1 MIAMLALAAIL
12 LVRNLY
18 TISMLPD
25 EMRQGQI
32 FRIIF
37 FHVAGGRG
45 GYDRLGGGPGGQR
58 TVSVRRRIFK
68 YDALAV
74 AVTEV
79 GLAFLAVNLVTGSI
93 WARVIWGVWWAWDP
107 RLTSALICWILYA
120 GYLILRQS
128 LEEPTQ
134 RATFAAVY
142 SIFAFTDVPIV
153 YFSIRW
159 WRTIHPQP
167 VFFSKERVIPSGLV
181 ARTADQ
187 YGGDFPVVRRA
198 DHDPFAPGADAAR
211 DRLSAPHGTRNLD
224 GKDEHAP
231 SHAHSGRRILL
242 QAQPD
247 YDPIRDEIG
256 RLQRNFQGLIWG
268 FVAAWVILLLYTL
281 MLTLRERKIRR
292 EMERLKSMVE
302 ETGKK

>member
-1 MIAMLALAAIL
+1 MRQKSMIVMLALAAIL

-18 TISMLPD
+18 TISVLPD
-25 EMRQGQI
+25 EVNQGQI

-37 FHVAGGRG
+37 FHLPAAVAGMVGSAVA
-45 GYDRLGGGPGGQR
+45 LLA
-58 TVSVRRRIFK
+58 SVMFLIKKDFK

-167 VFFSKERVIPSGLV
+167 VFFSKNGSFPGDWTFTLVLKLV
-181 ARTADQ
+181 A
-187 YGGDFPVVRRA
+187 F
-198 DHDPFAPGADAAR
+198 F
-211 DRLSAPHGTRNLD
+211 
-224 GKDEHAP
+224 
-231 SHAHSGRRILL
+231 
-242 QAQPD
+242 
-247 YDPIRDEIG
+247 
-256 RLQRNFQGLIWG
+256 
-268 FVAAWVILLLYTL
+268 LLYAV
-281 MLTLRERKIRR
+281 LTMVRLRQENTQREIDYLRR
-292 EMERLKSMVE
+292 TVHAIS
-302 ETGKK
+302 